1 MMGFEDSFKLVG
13 AKGKL
18 YNRIG
23 NSIVVPMVEE
33 IAQQIK
39 KQVFNNASKVQPPKK
54 YKVIY
59 HNDDYTPMELVV
71 ISLIAIFHRSQ
82 PDAFKIMMHVHEKG
96 KGIAQG
102 GLSKEIAETKTNR
115 VVQWFREQ
123 GYPLLATFEPEE

>member
-1 MMGFEDSFKLVG
+1 MAERKKSDKDGGSGVDLLDKEK
-13 AKGKL
+13 AK
-18 YNRIG
+18 N
-23 NSIVVPMVEE
+23 
-33 IAQQIK
+33 
-39 KQVFNNASKVQPPKK
+39 KVKPPKK
-54 YKVIY
+54 YKVVY

-71 ISLIAIFHRSQ
+71 ISLIHFFRCSNQ
-82 PDAFKIMMHVHEKG
+82 SAFQIMMHVHEKG

>member
-1 MMGFEDSFKLVG
+1 MAERKKTNKDGGSGVDLLDKEK
-13 AKGKL
+13 AK
-18 YNRIG
+18 N
-23 NSIVVPMVEE
+23 
-33 IAQQIK
+33 
-39 KQVFNNASKVQPPKK
+39 KVQPPKK
-54 YKVIY
+54 YKVLY

-82 PDAFKIMMHVHEKG
+82 PDSFKIMMHVHEKG

>member
-1 MMGFEDSFKLVG
+1 MAQNKKTNKDGGSGVDLLDKEK
-13 AKGKL
+13 AK
-18 YNRIG
+18 N
-23 NSIVVPMVEE
+23 
-33 IAQQIK
+33 
-39 KQVFNNASKVQPPKK
+39 KVKPPNK
-54 YKVIY
+54 YKVVY

-71 ISLIAIFHRSQ
+71 ISLVAIFHRSNT
-82 PDAFKIMMHVHEKG
+82 DAFKIMMHVHEKG